1 MAEVHSP
8 SRLPTPSPSTG
19 RRPSVPTAPK
29 LRDSCHACASSKVKC
44 HKEKPT
50 CSRCA
55 KRGLTCEYVATKRG
69 GRKHDHRSSI
79 SERRHTP
86 PRTTPTA
93 DSLDVNQFIPSLN
106 NWFTPANLEA
116 LPSPGMIHHH
126 SPKPTISNS
135 STTLFPGL
143 LSPTDPPM
151 STLPDLSA
159 ELDDLFN
166 SPLSFPVGD
175 ASDTDMLGQANFFST
190 GINSH
195 SHNNHNNHNN
205 ITPSLLEPFPLFE
218 NAITEISLPSSDR
231 SSPTKDVPTYLT
243 LSDTITAE
251 PPACSCLFQALGLM
265 KQVFPNPPMSCRKGS
280 LASQGHD
287 RPSTPTLTVQEVV
300 AKNEATIEAVSAML
314 QCPCSHDGY
323 LLTIM
328 SLIVFKVLGWYAAA
342 ARKSDLHRPS
352 NHNNNGGGSISSRNS
367 ANVNGSNRG
376 SPSPHSSPKSE
387 HVGQEPP
394 AATSDYCLDGEDSG
408 RMAAQLVLS
417 ELHRVQ
423 RLVNQLSQKLKMQ
436 ATKKGGAPDTPDSSG
451 FSSAI
456 MDYETGL
463 PLSPVMLDQLEA
475 DLRKRLKSLSLEI
488 VEGLRRE

>member
-19 RRPSVPTAPK
+19 RRPSGPTAPK

-69 GRKHDHRSSI
+69 ARKHGHRSSI

-86 PRTTPTA
+86 PRTTPMA
-93 DSLDVNQFIPSLN
+93 VSLEINQFMPSLN
-106 NWFTPANLEA
+106 NWFTPANLDT
-116 LPSPGMIHHH
+116 LPSPGMIHHQ
-126 SPKPTISNS
+126 SPKPTVSNT
-135 STTLFPGL
+135 STALFPGL

-151 STLPDLSA
+151 STPDLSA

-175 ASDTDMLGQANFFST
+175 ASDTDILGQANFFST

-195 SHNNHNNHNN
+195 SHSHNNHNN
-205 ITPSLLEPFPLFE
+205 ITPVLLEPLPLFE
-218 NAITEISLPSSDR
+218 NAVTEISLPSIDR
-231 SSPTKDVPTYLT
+231 SSPTNDAFTYLA
-243 LSDTITAE
+243 LSDTISTE

-265 KQVFPNPPMSCRKGS
+265 EQVFHNPHMSCRKGS

-287 RPSTPTLTVQEVV
+287 SPSTPTLTVQEVV

-323 LLTIM
+323 LLIIM
-328 SLIVFKVLGWYAAA
+328 SLIVFKVLEWYTAA
-342 ARKSDLHRPS
+342 ARKSDPHRPS
-352 NHNNNGGGSISSRNS
+352 NSNSNNHNNSSSSSSSGANG
-367 ANVNGSNRG
+367 NGSNKG
-376 SPSPHSSPKSE
+376 SPSPHASPRSE
-387 HVGQEPP
+387 YVGQEPP

-436 ATKKGGAPDTPDSSG
+436 ATRKGRAPDTPDSSG
-451 FSSAI
+451 FGGAI

-463 PLSPVMLDQLEA
+463 PLSPVMLDQLEM

-488 VEGLRRE
+488 VEGLRR